1 MIQDDDTIIER
12 RQYFDLHWRDK
23 LINLATDAIDKNLR
37 EHSETT
43 VQLRHSSF
51 LAFMAEYFYVNAVLC
66 DPNAG
71 VCLVRAPY
79 HMSKKISFPITQ
91 STESLASQFVDEI
104 RDNYIKLTGVENI
117 LIF

>member
-1 MIQDDDTIIER
+1 MIQDSDITIER
-12 RQYFDLHWRDK
+12 RQYFDLHFYK
-23 LINLATDAIDKNLR
+23 QLCKKAVDAINKNLR
-37 EHSETT
+37 EHSETA

-79 HMSKKISFPITQ
+79 LMSKKISFPITQ